1 MLQGFL
7 NIGQTREE
15 PHRDDDGAVQQSV
28 GKMLENRRAECG
40 LDLRDVSNALR
51 IRLPYLIAIEEGRLD
66 ELPGATY
73 AIGFVR
79 AYADHLGLD
88 GPAVVESY
96 KNETVALA
104 EASRLVVPA
113 PLPEGKV
120 PNGTILLIAL
130 LALAAIYGGWVLL
143 SSNDR
148 LLAELVPALP
158 DRFLALIGADDAAS
172 PKQAPATDPAQ
183 PTAATA
189 PPAEKP
195 AIETPRPPA
204 AAQPETQKTPKPSPP
219 VDVDG
224 APPETPTMASER
236 AAAASDAAPPTGVAP
251 DTEDAA
257 EAAANGSV
265 TDVVAAAPPPPETP
279 ATAAVEPSSPGTFVV
294 ERPSVA
300 SAAPQTNETAVPPAT
315 DLAPPVPPAPPAQ
328 STGEPRRYG
337 AENTDARVVI
347 QATDDSWVQ
356 IRNKEGKLLLTRVL
370 RVGDSYWVPNLA
382 GVVMRTGNAGGLDI
396 RVDGESV
403 PGLGPKGAIRHE
415 VVLDAERLKAGTAI
429 SR

>member
-1 MLQGFL
+1 MLQGFR

-79 AYADHLGLD
+79 SYADHLGLD

-236 AAAASDAAPPTGVAP
+236 AAAASDAAPP
-251 DTEDAA
+251 
-257 EAAANGSV
+257 
-265 TDVVAAAPPPPETP
+265 PPETP

-337 AENTDARVVI
+337 TENTDARVVI

>member
-1 MLQGFL
+1 MLQGFR

-236 AAAASDAAPPTGVAP
+236 AAAASDAAPP
-251 DTEDAA
+251 
-257 EAAANGSV
+257 
-265 TDVVAAAPPPPETP
+265 PPETP

>member
-1 MLQGFL
+1 MLQVFR

-236 AAAASDAAPPTGVAP
+236 AAAASDAAPP
-251 DTEDAA
+251 
-257 EAAANGSV
+257 
-265 TDVVAAAPPPPETP
+265 PPETP